1 MAKITFNNK
10 DKNGAAPLNQFRDVD
25 ANEIKA
31 SVNAAYDQI
40 DLKVAT
46 ANYSMTDIPDGTD
59 FRKVKVYTT
68 LPGPETLTTGALIA
82 IDA

>member
-1 MAKITFNNK
+1 MAKIAYGDK
-10 DKNGAAPLNQFRDVD
+10 DKNGVAPFDQFRDID
-25 ANEIKA
+25 ANEVKT
-31 SVNAAYDQI
+31 SVNAAYDEI
-40 DLKVAT
+40 DLKVAI

-68 LPGPETLTTGALIA
+68 LPDANTLTTGALIA